1 MDFYFFQLINNLAGK
16 WRVLDWFGIFCA
28 DYLIFVMVFLIIV
41 WTIFNKNDRRADE
54 IVILEIILSGFLGYL
69 VKILI
74 NLFYFRS
81 RPFSVHDVNL
91 LIGKLADGSFP
102 SAHAFLSFAM
112 AFMIYFYSKKLGIVF
127 LVLAAFVS
135 ISRIYVGVHYP
146 LDILGGI
153 LLGAFSALLIKK
165 YLSNLKIFRKS
176 L

>member
-16 WRVLDWFGIFCA
+16 WLALDWFGIFCA
-28 DYLIFVMVFLIIV
+28 EYLIFIMVFLVIV
-41 WTIFNKNDRRADE
+41 WTIFNKKDSSADAV
-54 IVILEIILSGFLGYL
+54 VILEIILAGFFGYL
-69 VKILI
+69 IKILI
-74 NLFYFRS
+74 NLIYFRP
-81 RPFSVHDVNL
+81 RPFAAHDVSL

-135 ISRIYVGVHYP
+135 VSRIYVGVHYP
-146 LDILGGI
+146 LDVLGGI
-153 LLGAFSALLIKK
+153 LLGALSALVIKK
-165 YLSNLKIFRKS
+165 YLSNLRIFRK

>member
-1 MDFYFFQLINNLAGK
+1 MDFYFFELINNLAGK

-28 DYLIFVMVFLIIV
+28 DYLIFVMVFLVIV

-54 IVILEIILSGFLGYL
+54 IIILEIILSGFFGYL
-69 VKILI
+69 VKIFI
-74 NLFYFRS
+74 NLFYFRP
-81 RPFSVHDVNL
+81 RPFSAHDVNL

-127 LVLAAFVS
+127 LVLAALVS

-165 YLSNLKIFRKS
+165 YLSNLKIFQKS

>member
-1 MDFYFFQLINNLAGK
+1 MDFYFFQLINNLAGR
-16 WRVLDWFGIFCA
+16 WPVLDWFGIFCA
-28 DYLIFVMVFLIIV
+28 DYLIFVMVFLIII

-54 IVILEIILSGFLGYL
+54 VIILEIISAGFLGYL

-74 NLFYFRS
+74 NLIYFRP
-81 RPFSVHDVNL
+81 RPFAAHDVSL

-112 AFMIYFYSKKLGIVF
+112 AFIIYFYSKKLGIVF

-135 ISRIYVGVHYP
+135 VSRIYVGVHYP
-146 LDILGGI
+146 LDVLGGF
-153 LLGAFSALLIKK
+153 LVGALSALVIKK
-165 YLSNLKIFRKS
+165 YLSNLRIFRK